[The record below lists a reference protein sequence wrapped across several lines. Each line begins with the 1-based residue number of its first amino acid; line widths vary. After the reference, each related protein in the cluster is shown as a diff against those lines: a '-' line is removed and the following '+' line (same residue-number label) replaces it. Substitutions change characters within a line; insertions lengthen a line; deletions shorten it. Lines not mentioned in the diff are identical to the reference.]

1 MNRDVGDNDGIDNA
15 PYNNIY
21 STADCSFFYTF
32 CCLGAALLATS
43 FFFFYA
49 QLKCAFGKAPTACI
63 ISALHSPDNVKS
75 CNPL

>member
-43 FFFFYA
+43 FFF
-49 QLKCAFGKAPTACI
+49 T
-63 ISALHSPDNVKS
+63 HN
-75 CNPL
+75 